1 MILKVSK
8 GLAIAFCCSAAL
20 SLTAQLPL
28 SFELK
33 KEIEKK
39 KNLHFLNDGPS
50 TLLASDIDIINNYN
64 FEPYRKPNH
73 RVKIQLVK
81 GPLIELLVSDEVTQN
96 TKNIKPLPEKQDSP
110 KTYDII
116 LQLNIGLGYEKKQHT
131 EVIR

>member
-20 SLTAQLPL
+20 SLTAQSPL
-28 SFELK
+28 SLELK
-33 KEIEKK
+33 KEVEKK

-50 TLLASDIDIINNYN
+50 SLLASDIDIINNYN
-64 FEPYRKPNH
+64 FEAYRKPNV

-81 GPLIELLVSDEVTQN
+81 GPLIELLANNEVPQSTEP
-96 TKNIKPLPEKQDSP
+96 TKPLPEKQDSL

-116 LQLNIGLGYEKKQHT
+116 LQLNIGLGYQKKQHT